1 MTKNNYPPQSPF
13 GPPVGPQQP
22 QPVNVKRDRQISPL
36 WILPLLAL
44 GLAAWLVF
52 QAVSEAG
59 QRITIHFEDAAGLIA
74 GRTTIR
80 YQGLEVGI
88 VRDVKLS
95 EDLHSIYVTAD
106 IYPEAVQIL
115 RKGTRFWLVKPK
127 ASITGISGLDAL
139 VSGNYIALLPGRGEP
154 TNEFT
159 ALDSQPAETPAG
171 DGLTIQLQA
180 PDLGSVSVGAQVYYK
195 KIPVGEVYNY
205 TLSNNKKRVLIDV
218 LIQPQYANLVTN
230 KSRFWNVSGVSA
242 NIGLNGVDVQFES
255 LSALIA
261 GAIAFDSPDEGL
273 PIQPNHLFRLYPDLN
288 TAGRGIAITIE
299 LPDNNNISAGGA
311 PIVYRGLQIGQ
322 ISDLRLDRQRK
333 RIIAS
338 AAIEP
343 SMSDLL
349 TTGTSMLLE
358 EADLSL
364 SGVKNLGNL
373 IKGNFLTLLPGEGEP
388 SRQFQAFT
396 QEQLEEKRPGAASIQ
411 LSADQSYGIS
421 RGTKV
426 THKGMTVGS
435 VKQVILDKDK
445 VRFDIIIKP
454 EYTALVRSQS
464 RFYIDG
470 GIQADISPEGINVS
484 VPPAEQLIS
493 NSIAFTSTGQSPMRR
508 HYQLFKN
515 QSLARLA
522 GNQQQGS
529 TTIQLFAD
537 ALPSVSEGSPVLYR
551 NLPVGKVSQYA
562 LTRDGVTIKLAIQNQ
577 YRHLITASSVFWN
590 QSGVEVEA
598 GLSGVNIKASPLA
611 SLIKGG
617 IAFDSMSGIPN
628 RVGKQFKLFASLKDA
643 KEFGT
648 QISLT
653 ASHAKGISAGTNIQF
668 QGVVVGKVL
677 TLTPDFKTG
686 LVTIDARLFPQ
697 FADSLTRTETH
708 FWLVAPK
715 IDLTGVK
722 NLDSILRSYIEVEP
736 GEGNYRQTFTLSEQA
751 SETFNG
757 LTVILESVAR
767 ASVRPGTPL
776 LFRDIQVGQVS
787 NVALGELADR
797 VLIEAQIEPDFR
809 HLVRADTVFWNTSG
823 LDVSLGLTGA
833 SIQAGTV
840 DTLIRGGIA
849 LATPEG
855 QPLSAPAQ
863 TGTHFLLHEK
873 ANPEWKKWRTA
884 IPAE

>member
-1 MTKNNYPPQSPF
+1 MTKNNYPPQPPF

-139 VSGNYIALLPGRGEP
+139 VSGNYIALLPGQGEP

-159 ALDSQPAETPAG
+159 ALDSQPSETPAG

-218 LIQPQYANLVTN
+218 LIQRQYANLVTN

-242 NIGLNGVDVQFES
+242 NIGFNGVDVQFES

-311 PIVYRGLQIGQ
+311 PIIYRGLQIGQ

-349 TTGTSMLLE
+349 TTGTSLLLE

-364 SGVKNLGNL
+364 NGVKNLGNL
-373 IKGNFLTLLPGEGEP
+373 IKGNYLTLLPGEGEP

-396 QEQLEEKRPGAASIQ
+396 QEQLEEKRPGAATIQ
-411 LSADQSYGIS
+411 LNADQSYGIG

-435 VKQVILDKDK
+435 VKQVTLDKGS

-454 EYTALVRSQS
+454 EYTTLVRNQS

-493 NSIAFTSTGQSPMRR
+493 NSIAFTSAGQHPMRQ
-508 HYQLFKN
+508 HYPLFKN
-515 QSLARLA
+515 QALARLA

-537 ALPSVSEGSPVLYR
+537 TLPSVSEGSPVLYR
-551 NLPVGKVSQYA
+551 NLPVGQVSHYA

-598 GLSGVNIKASPLA
+598 GLSGVNIKATPLA
-611 SLIKGG
+611 ALIKGG

-653 ASHAKGISAGTNIQF
+653 ASHAKGITAGTNIQY

-677 TLTPDFKTG
+677 ALTPDFKTG
-686 LVTIDARLFPQ
+686 QVTIDARLFPQ
-697 FADSLTRTETH
+697 FADSLTRDETH

-722 NLDSILRSYIEVEP
+722 NLDSILHSYIEVEP
-736 GEGNYRQTFTLSEQA
+736 GDGNYRQTFALSEQA
-751 SETFNG
+751 NETFHG
-757 LTVILESVAR
+757 LTVILESIAR

-787 NVALGELADR
+787 HVALGELSDR

-809 HLVRADTVFWNTSG
+809 HLVRTDTVFWNTSG

-863 TGTHFLLHEK
+863 TGTHFLLHER
-873 ANPEWKKWRTA
+873 ANPEWKTWRTA